1 MAPPKA
7 TESPD
12 SGKGMYD
19 STPFG
24 GDEPTDTHYQPVD
37 LSEADND
44 MPGEQPDPRLC

>member
-1 MAPPKA
+1 MAVPEV

-19 STPFG
+19 TTPFG
-24 GDEPTDTHYQPVD
+24 GDTDTTNHYQPVD
-37 LSEADND
+37 LSQADND